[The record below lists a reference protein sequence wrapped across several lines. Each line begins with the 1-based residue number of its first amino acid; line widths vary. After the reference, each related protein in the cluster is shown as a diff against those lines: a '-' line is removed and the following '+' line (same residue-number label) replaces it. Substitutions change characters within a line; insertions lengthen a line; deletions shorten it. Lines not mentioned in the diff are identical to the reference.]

1 MVGIYGITGLPEQP
15 ATTPSEPARGRRPQ
29 SLSGESGQQGAD
41 RITFSPEA
49 QEASAAAKF
58 IEAAKERSEEIRAE
72 RIEQA
77 RKQLEEG
84 TYRLQQV
91 VLVVA
96 ARVANYIG
104 DA

>member
-1 MVGIYGITGLPEQP
+1 MVGIYGVTGIPEPP
-15 ATTPSEPARGRRPQ
+15 ASIHSEPARGRRPQ
-29 SLSGESGQQGAD
+29 TLSVDSNQDSDQ
-41 RITFSPEA
+41 ITFSPEA
-49 QEASAAAKF
+49 QEASEAAKF

-72 RIEQA
+72 RIAAA

-96 ARVANYIG
+96 ARVSTFVGNT
-104 DA
+104 

>member
-1 MVGIYGITGLPEQP
+1 MVGIYGITGIPEQP
-15 ATTPSEPARGRRPQ
+15 ATSSSEPVRGKRPQ
-29 SLSGESGQQGAD
+29 ILSGESAQNGTD

-58 IEAAKERSEEIRAE
+58 VEAAKERSEEIRAE

-96 ARVANYIG
+96 SRVSSYLG
-104 DA
+104 DV